1 MFDFIPPITKNK
13 QRLVFLGI
21 ILAVSSTVAVI
32 SSVFI
37 GADNPI
43 EEAGEGVAEY
53 AIKEATGMDVDL
65 DFSQQK

>member
-21 ILAVSSTVAVI
+21 ILAVSSTAAIV
-32 SSVFI
+32 STLFL

-43 EEAGEGVAEY
+43 EQTGENVAEY